1 MSVTSSDFTVACP
14 IDAKMPPFFG
24 GAAMKCAFGVL
35 LCGLAVLAGAMPL
48 LAQNDLD
55 QRVAKEMDFLVA
67 TYKHLHEN
75 PELSTQEKDSSALI
89 AAELRKLGYDVTD
102 HFGRYGSPGVVSYGI
117 VGVMR
122 NGAGPTV
129 YVRTDMDALPIVE
142 NTGLPYASH
151 VKVKRGDGADV
162 GVMHA
167 CGHDI
172 HMSVFL
178 GTARIL
184 SEMKDRWSGTL
195 ILIGQPA
202 EETVGGAESML
213 KAGLYTKFPKRNY
226 VLALHDS

>member
-1 MSVTSSDFTVACP
+1 MAMHFLEDSRMRRFALMFICLFGLFVSIADPSRAQTS
-14 IDAKMPPFFG
+14 
-24 GAAMKCAFGVL
+24 
-35 LCGLAVLAGAMPL
+35 
-48 LAQNDLD
+48 DLD
-55 QRVAKEMDFLVA
+55 ARLAKQMDSLVA

-75 PELSTQEKDSSALI
+75 PELSTQERETSALI
-89 AAELRKLGYDVTD
+89 AGELRKLGYEVTD
-102 HFGRYGSPGVVSYGI
+102 HFGHYEDANLTPYGI
-117 VGVMR
+117 VAVLR

-129 YVRTDMDALPIVE
+129 MVRTDMDALPVLE
-142 NTGLPYASH
+142 KTGLPYASK
-151 VKVKRGDGADV
+151 VKVKRADGSDV

-202 EETVGGAESML
+202 EETVG
-213 KAGLYTKFPKRNY
+213 
-226 VLALHDS
+226 